1 MRLFRRTNSI
11 RQAFDADQS
20 AAEQEAIQD
29 QVAAPAVP
37 LDGSN
42 DFHEAHG
49 DLDAIEQQLAE
60 VRERQKL
67 LLEPTKPT
75 RKGSLEQL
83 DLRTLIELT
92 DDNDEDFE
100 RRFGEFAATGSAN
113 SDRSRRW
120 MEKH

>member
-1 MRLFRRTNSI
+1 M
-11 RQAFDADQS
+11 DAS
-20 AAEQEAIQD
+20 S
-29 QVAAPAVP
+29 
-37 LDGSN
+37 G
-42 DFHEAHG
+42 FHDAHA
-49 DLDAIEQQLAE
+49 DLDEIERQLAE
-60 VRERQKL
+60 IRERQKL
-67 LLEPTKPT
+67 LLEPEKPA

-100 RRFGEFAATGSAN
+100 RRFGEFAASGSAN